1 MKFLKRFIIFLGVIF
16 LSIVILLYGLFF
28 YVKHLKI
35 KDIVEH
41 EIEEEL
47 GIKVSIKE
55 LELSPLLTLIG
66 AKGVT
71 IHNPAGFPDGELAY
85 ISSIYFVFDPV
96 EVLIRKK
103 PNIYLFALDLDR
115 LNVVNNKTGAVN
127 LKEIIPIKKETAQQ
141 DDVPFSFDVIILS
154 IGDVYY
160 TDYGAKGQ
168 KTHQYHIGIEN
179 QAFVNLED
187 ESEVIRLIVY
197 KALQNTDIGK
207 LVNLT
212 LKPIV
217 SQVTGAVDIAWG
229 TATFGVKSAAE
240 IAALPFKLIF
250 GRE

>member
-1 MKFLKRFIIFLGVIF
+1 MKILKRFIIFLGIIF
-16 LSIVILLYGLFF
+16 LAITLFLYGLFF

-35 KDIVEH
+35 KDIVEQ

-47 GIKVSIKE
+47 GIKVSINK
-55 LELSPLLTLIG
+55 LELSPLLTFIG
-66 AKGVT
+66 AKGLT
-71 IHNPAGFPDGELAY
+71 IHNPAGFPEGELAY
-85 ISSIYFVFDPV
+85 ISSIHFIIDPV
-96 EVLIRKK
+96 DCIIRKK
-103 PNIYLFALDLDR
+103 PNIYLFALNLER
-115 LNVVNNKTGAVN
+115 LNVVKNKEGRVN
-127 LKEIIPIKKETAQQ
+127 LKEILPIKDQSAPK

-160 TDYGAKGQ
+160 TDYSMKAH
-168 KTHQYHIGIEN
+168 KTHKYHIGIDN

-207 LVNLT
+207 LINLT
-212 LKPIV
+212 LSPLI

-229 TATFGVKSAAE
+229 TAAFGVKSAAE
-240 IAALPFKLIF
+240 IASIPFKLIF